1 MILLS
6 RIRWCAIV
14 VAAVL
19 AASAQAQSR
28 TEAPE
33 IAKAKYLWSKSPHGR
48 MLERIL
54 PPAIAPHQL
63 PEPRSAGALL
73 ALRYCVQCHYLPNPQ
88 MHSADKWQTIVER
101 MNWRMR
107 GEGNMGTLMKDMM
120 AGVEAPSS
128 EELAT
133 LTDYLQKHGQQA
145 IDPKHPALA
154 TAAGQMFSI
163 ACSQCH
169 TLPDP
174 QRHTAREWP
183 GVVQRMKKHMS
194 WANIVVGATELR
206 TEPVLKTDEI
216 IRLLQRYARQDAAK
230 RTMPLS
236 GK

>member
-1 MILLS
+1 MKLPG
-6 RIRWCAIV
+6 RIRWWAIAI
-14 VAAVL
+14 AA
-19 AASAQAQSR
+19 AMATNAQAQSG

-33 IAKAKYLWSKSPHGR
+33 IARAKYLWSKSPHGR

-54 PPAIAPHQL
+54 PPAIAPQQL
-63 PEPRSAGALL
+63 PEPQSAGAQLT
-73 ALRYCVQCHYLPNPQ
+73 LRYCVQCHYLPNPQ

-107 GEGNMGTLMKDMM
+107 GEGNMGALMKDMM
-120 AGVEAPSS
+120 RGVEAPSP
-128 EELAT
+128 EELAV
-133 LTDYLQKHGQQA
+133 LTAYLQKHGQQA

-154 TAAGQMFSI
+154 TSAGQMFSI

-194 WANIVVGATELR
+194 WANIVVGSRELR
-206 TEPVLKTDEI
+206 TEPVLRTDEI
-216 IRLLQRYARQDAAK
+216 IRLLQRYARTETPM
-230 RTMPLS
+230 R
-236 GK
+236 